1 MSFGDKAKKF
11 VVLFGLPGAGKGTQA
26 KIISK
31 TLKLSSIS
39 TGDIFRSHLKKNT
52 ELGQLAGQFLSKG
65 ELVPDDVTINMVRDT
80 LKQPE
85 FENGAVLDGF
95 PRTLVQAEALIR
107 MVEDMQGGLQVVFV
121 TVPEEVLLERIT
133 GRVMCRKCGKVYHRV
148 FNPPPSPPVP
158 CDKGGEC
165 DFYERDDD
173 EVQIV
178 ANRIRVYNEQTMPLI
193 EFFEKQDLL
202 TVVRGDRGIEL
213 VTEDILKSLIEG
225 IRPA

>member
-39 TGDIFRSHLKKNT
+39 TGDIFRSHLKNNT

-65 ELVPDDVTINMVRDT
+65 ELVPDDVTINMVKETLTRSEFDT
-80 LKQPE
+80 
-85 FENGAVLDGF
+85 GAVLDGF

-107 MVEDMQGGLQVVFV
+107 MVEEMEGGLQVIFV
-121 TVPEEVLLERIT
+121 KVPEEVLLERIT
-133 GRVMCRKCGKVYHRV
+133 GRVMCRKCGKVYHTV

-178 ANRIRVYNEQTMPLI
+178 SNRIRVYNEQTMPLI
-193 EFFEKQDLL
+193 QFFENHGLL

-225 IRPA
+225 IRPS